1 MGAMSAWLLTREALA
16 DAVRRRIAV
25 VVAGFALVSLF
36 FVDSC
41 TSCSPTITAQGQEV
55 AVQQIAGASGVAV
68 ALVLSLWAMILGG
81 ILASDHLAEPLE
93 DGSAL
98 LLLARPVP
106 RGTYALTRLAGAW
119 LLAAATAA
127 LLLFSSAA
135 LLQARQELSATP
147 MLGAWLACVASA
159 WTVGALAMTASL
171 WLPRAVT
178 ALLVFG
184 GVWLLAGLETAARLG
199 AELTGVARA
208 IDTLGPPLASGV
220 LIALGGWL
228 EPTVQV
234 EGSAAAVAL
243 RALLWSVGSAALL
256 VVGFRRIELR

>member
-1 MGAMSAWLLTREALA
+1 MTALLLAREALA
-16 DAVRRRIAV
+16 DAVRRRIAL

-36 FVDSC
+36 FVESC

-55 AVQQIAGASGVAV
+55 ALQQVAGAGGLAV
-68 ALVLSLWAMILGG
+68 ALVLGLWAIVLGG

-98 LLLARPVP
+98 LLLARPVS
-106 RGTYALTRLAGAW
+106 RDVYALTRLAGAW
-119 LLAAATAA
+119 LLAAGTAA
-127 LLLFSSAA
+127 LLLFASAA
-135 LLQARQELSATP
+135 LLSVRQGLPAAP
-147 MLGAWLACVASA
+147 MFGAWLACLASA

-199 AELTGVARA
+199 AELSGVARLV
-208 IDTLGPPLASGV
+208 DTFGPPLASGI
-220 LIALGGWL
+220 LIALAGWL
-228 EPTVQV
+228 EPTAQIH
-234 EGSAAAVAL
+234 GSATEVAL
-243 RALLWSVGSAALL
+243 RALVWCAGSTALL
-256 VVGFRRIELR
+256 VVGFRRLELR